1 MFKAKHYLSKLG
13 SKCDCLSLCSIRI
26 PKQNFKYQMNS
37 TYMHNAHFFRPFVLS
52 ESKNSNFFSITIYKE
67 CSLNPSNLFDHEL
80 AVI

>member
-1 MFKAKHYLSKLG
+1 MFKQNITYQNLAQNVIA
-13 SKCDCLSLCSIRI
+13 SLCSIRI

-37 TYMHNAHFFRPFVLS
+37 TYMHNAHFFRPFVLI